1 MPSVLF
7 MLFVW
12 HQEDHPAKKIEW

>member
-12 HQEDHPAKKIEW
+12 RQEDHPGKKIEW